1 MNEIELRDYQIEGIK
16 RIKEAHGKQLF
27 CLPAGSGKTWLS
39 IFMKSYYPFLQKILI
54 CCPSTIKLQWEQEIH
69 RIYPRDK
76 TTVLNGHYHKGQVDS
91 ILSSDWIIINYDILE
106 ESNPTYY
113 TWADVLSRVQFDML
127 IVDES
132 HNIRNSDALR
142 TKGVQ
147 KIASKIKNRVL
158 LSGTPMST
166 NLENLYTQL
175 NLVDATTFPTEKEYK
190 NKYCSYSLEKIFAR
204 GKTIRFKKLLPSTKT
219 QLDLLKND
227 MKNSVYIVSKEQVY
241 SHLNETT
248 FNDIPCSIDED
259 EIREEMKELI
269 KNKDNSK
276 KAKATFAHLMLALG
290 MAKINFVINFVKE
303 QTEINNEKI
312 CIACYNRDVVTTL
325 HDKLKNC
332 SVCYYGEM
340 DNEAKTK
347 SVETF
352 VNDDNVK
359 YMIFNYNCITG
370 LDKLNQVSNTIV
382 FCQIPFT
389 YSAYNQAIGR
399 IKRVNSTFDRYF
411 VYNIIATTDIDKAVF
426 DTMKERQNITEALF
440 ENTKND
446 IDSET
451 NFIKSVITKIS
462 KKS

>member
-1 MNEIELRDYQIEGIK
+1 MEQTFSLRDYQIEGIK
-16 RIKEAHGKQLF
+16 RIKEARGRQLF
-27 CLPAGSGKTWLS
+27 CLPAGSGKTYTA

-54 CCPSTIKLQWEQEIH
+54 CCPSSIKLQWEQEIH
-69 RIYPRDK
+69 RIFPKDK
-76 TTVLNGHYHKGQVDS
+76 TVVLNGHYHKGQADS
-91 ILSSDWIIINYDILE
+91 ILSSDWVIINYDILE
-106 ESNPTYY
+106 ESNPSYY

-147 KIASKIKNRVL
+147 KIATKIKNRVL

-204 GKTIRFKKLLPSTKT
+204 GKTIRFKKLLPPTKT
-219 QLDLLKND
+219 HLDLLKND

-241 SHLNETT
+241 QHLNPTT
-248 FNDIPCSIDED
+248 FSDIPCSIDED
-259 EIREEMKELI
+259 EIRDEMKELI
-269 KNKDNSK
+269 KNKDDSK
-276 KAKATFAHLMLALG
+276 KTKATFAHLMLALG
-290 MAKINFVINFVKE
+290 MAKINFTVDFVKQ
-303 QTEINNEKI
+303 QTEINDEKI

-340 DNEAKTK
+340 DNEEKCK
-347 SVETF
+347 SVEAF
-352 VNDDNVK
+352 INDSKIK

-389 YSAYNQAIGR
+389 YSTYNQAMGR

-411 VYNIIATTDIDKAVF
+411 VYNIIATNDLDKAVF

-440 ENTKND
+440 AND
-446 IDSET
+446 STVDGNEQS
-451 NFIKSVITKIS
+451 FIRDVL
-462 KKS
+462 KKLKR